1 MLNAY
6 SPEQWNAIGV
16 LVGIIIAV
24 LTYLTNLYF
33 RSAKTTAAAGAEMN
47 PTLRNKLVGAIV
59 GESGAITIAAVML
72 GNADGLE
79 GRRYYAYQDVVGV
92 WTVCDGHT
100 GADIRRGHRYTDK
113 ECDNMLKA
121 DLRKVANAIDPLI
134 KVRIPEPTRAA
145 LYSFTYNVG
154 SGAFASST
162 LLKKL
167 NAGDVPG
174 HAKNCNAG
182 RMPVASSGR
191 D

>member
-1 MLNAY
+1 
-6 SPEQWNAIGV
+6 
-16 LVGIIIAV
+16 
-24 LTYLTNLYF
+24 
-33 RSAKTTAAAGAEMN
+33 MN
-47 PTLRNKLVGAIV
+47 PTLRNKLIGAIA
-59 GESGAITIAAVML
+59 GGSGAIAIASVML

-100 GADIRRGHRYTDK
+100 GADIRRGHRYSDK
-113 ECDNMLKA
+113 ECDNLLKA

-154 SGAFASST
+154 LGAFASST

-167 NAGDVPG
+167 NSGDIPAACKELQRWTYAGG
-174 HAKNCNAG
+174 KQWKG
-182 RMPVASSGR
+182 LISRR
-191 D
+191 DIERQVCEWGQKWAD